1 MAIKLEEFEEI
12 EQAIKSIN
20 EQESENVQLLR
31 NQMLEILTS
40 FIPYLNICFKY
51 VQSIKV
57 FELDDYFFKTNYED
71 CSPIQFYLTFKIDKS
86 NVNINFLLKNKKK
99 RISKKQQLLNQI
111 IVQQQQEVPLLDD
124 ITNIVFKEISQCIS
138 SQDKI
143 FAKDGV
149 VRVCINNKHII
160 EIIIGYE
167 FEQNLITYH
176 KNALWFRTNI
186 ENVISN
192 FNAKNEQTNKE
203 FSKMCQL
210 FKALEKELIYAE
222 ISSIYIS
229 KKSNLAENLL
239 YNVPNEFFIGNKQDV
254 FLKIVNYL
262 INANF
267 DNFVLMDRNNP
278 MFDKNTIYNIEEA
291 KNYCKKIMYVFN
303 NYKDIIEITS
313 DNNNQSGNLQQKE
326 NNMTEIVNNKKTIK
340 LGKTDN
346 FNS

>member
-1 MAIKLEEFEEI
+1 
-12 EQAIKSIN
+12 
-20 EQESENVQLLR
+20 
-31 NQMLEILTS
+31 
-40 FIPYLNICFKY
+40 
-51 VQSIKV
+51 
-57 FELDDYFFKTNYED
+57 
-71 CSPIQFYLTFKIDKS
+71 
-86 NVNINFLLKNKKK
+86 
-99 RISKKQQLLNQI
+99 
-111 IVQQQQEVPLLDD
+111 
-124 ITNIVFKEISQCIS
+124 
-138 SQDKI
+138 
-143 FAKDGV
+143 
-149 VRVCINNKHII
+149 
-160 EIIIGYE
+160 
-167 FEQNLITYH
+167 
-176 KNALWFRTNI
+176 
-186 ENVISN
+186 
-192 FNAKNEQTNKE
+192 
-203 FSKMCQL
+203 MCQL

-340 LGKTDN
+340 LGKN
-346 FNS
+346 